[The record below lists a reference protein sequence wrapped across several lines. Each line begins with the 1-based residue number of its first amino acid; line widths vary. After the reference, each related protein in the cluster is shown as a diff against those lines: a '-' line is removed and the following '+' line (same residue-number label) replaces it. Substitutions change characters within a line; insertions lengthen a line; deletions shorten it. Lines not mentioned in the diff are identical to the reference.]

1 MSDTTSSAEP
11 RPKQEHTPGPW
22 HWVNPITDEPRQ
34 PGEYF
39 ASLRT
44 VAEHK
49 SAWGDYTLPDFIL
62 EVEEIREESMEANA
76 RLIAA
81 APDLLAAAKRAEYEL
96 RDAVHIFKL
105 DGMTSFAK
113 AAEQAADFASK
124 AIAKAEGRV

>member
-1 MSDTTSSAEP
+1 MDRHTTSSAEP

-22 HWVNPITDEPRQ
+22 AVSMSDPTLVYSKKPEGTGRWVCSSISHPVRN
-34 PGEYF
+34 
-39 ASLRT
+39 
-44 VAEHK
+44 
-49 SAWGDYTLPDFIL
+49 
-62 EVEEIREESMEANA
+62 REDEANA

-124 AIAKAEGRV
+124 AIARAEGRV